1 MVGQDG
7 WINGWDGWMGDWI
20 NVQMNKQMTFGEIEA
35 CDGLMD
41 ECVDE
46 QIALMD
52 EQVKW

>member
-7 WINGWDGWMGDWI
+7 WINGWDG
-20 NVQMNKQMTFGEIEA
+20 

-52 EQVKW
+52 EQVN